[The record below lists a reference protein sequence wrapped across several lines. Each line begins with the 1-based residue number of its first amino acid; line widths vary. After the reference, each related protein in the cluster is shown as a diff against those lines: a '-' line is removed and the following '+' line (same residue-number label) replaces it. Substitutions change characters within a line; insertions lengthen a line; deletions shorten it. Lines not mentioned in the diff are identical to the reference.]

1 MLERGGDEGGEMV
14 RYPVVL
20 EPDDNG
26 TVMVTFLD
34 FPEAQTFGENEADA
48 LARASDALATIVD
61 GYIRA
66 RRPLPGPSHSSGPA
80 AELSPLMSTKVEL
93 YNAMQALGVTKSALR
108 QRLNWHAPQVDR
120 LLNLTHSSQ
129 VDQLDAAARALGGT
143 LTMHIEGLPQRPR
156 AVYGGNRRELSVAAA
171 VSSGRQHR
179 TESTRSAGS
188 SGERRKSVA
197 RKK

>member
-1 MLERGGDEGGEMV
+1 MV
-14 RYPVVL
+14 RYPVAL

-26 TVMVTFLD
+26 TVMVTFPD

-66 RRPLPGPSHSSGPA
+66 RRPLPVPSQIFGHV

-93 YNAMQALGVTKSALR
+93 YNAMQTLGVTKSVLGR
-108 QRLNWHAPQVDR
+108 RLNWHAPQVDR

-129 VDQLDAAARALGGT
+129 VDQLDAAAKALGGT
-143 LTMHIEGLPQRPR
+143 LAMRIEGLPQRPR
-156 AVYGGNRRELSVAAA
+156 VVYGATRRDLTIAAA
-171 VSSGRQHR
+171 VTSPRKQQTR
-179 TESTRSAGS
+179 TTRSSVGS
-188 SGERRKSVA
+188 RRKVTS
-197 RKK
+197 KKK

>member
-1 MLERGGDEGGEMV
+1 MV

-26 TVMVTFLD
+26 TVMVLFPD
-34 FPEAQTFGENEADA
+34 FPEAQTFGDDEADA

-66 RRPLPGPSHSSGPA
+66 RRTLPTPSDGQRF

-93 YNAMQALGVTKSALR
+93 YNAMQTLGVTKSDLGR
-108 QRLNWHAPQVDR
+108 RLNWHAPQVDR

-129 VDQLDAAARALGGT
+129 VDQLDAAAKALGGT
-143 LTMHIEGLPQRPR
+143 LDMRIQGLPQRPR
-156 AVYGGNRRELSVAAA
+156 VMLHPRERHLSIAAA
-171 VSSGRQHR
+171 VSGGRSKRPSTSRASGRLQ
-179 TESTRSAGS
+179 
-188 SGERRKSVA
+188 RKA
-197 RKK
+197 AAKKK

>member
-1 MLERGGDEGGEMV
+1 MV
-14 RYPVVL
+14 RYPVAL

-26 TVMVTFLD
+26 TVMVTFPD

-66 RRPLPGPSHSSGPA
+66 RRPLPVASQILGHV

-93 YNAMQALGVTKSALR
+93 YNAMQTLGVTKSVLGR
-108 QRLNWHAPQVDR
+108 RLNWHAPQVDR

-129 VDQLDAAARALGGT
+129 VDQLDAAAKALGGT
-143 LTMHIEGLPQRPR
+143 LAMRIEGLPQRPR
-156 AVYGGNRRELSVAAA
+156 VVYGATRRDLTIAAAAVTSTRKHQTPTTRSSVGNRRKVTA
-171 VSSGRQHR
+171 
-179 TESTRSAGS
+179 
-188 SGERRKSVA
+188 
-197 RKK
+197 KKK